1 MCVCVCGGG
10 GGGWVCCCVGAWFQ
24 SMYTGSIQEVSLEQ
38 RNMSFQ
44 PQHFPVTELY
54 KCKMIYCATPCHYSV
69 WVFLVYSYIR
79 LCMRHTKIGSFWYI
93 HTSGFHLFLSLFLKQ
108 IISVFLL
115 KLLYKIY
122 LSHLINFFIF
132 QYIQTHCS
140 CMFLL

>member
-1 MCVCVCGGG
+1 MCVCGGG
-10 GGGWVCCCVGAWFQ
+10 VFVVVWGRGF
-24 SMYTGSIQEVSLEQ
+24 SLCTLEAYKKYHW
-38 RNMSFQ
+38 NMSFQ

-79 LCMRHTKIGSFWYI
+79 LCMRHAKIGSFWYI